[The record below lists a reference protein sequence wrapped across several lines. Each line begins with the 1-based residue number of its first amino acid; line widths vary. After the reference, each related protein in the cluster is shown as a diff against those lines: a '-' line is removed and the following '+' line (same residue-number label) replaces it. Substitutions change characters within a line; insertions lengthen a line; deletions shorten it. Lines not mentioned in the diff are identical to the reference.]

1 MKDEILKFWKG
12 DADDSEET
20 LKKYSHD
27 ASIFDVRPKLVLFPK
42 DSDDVKALVK
52 WVNENKERY
61 PGLSITAR
69 SAGTDMS
76 GGAVNDSI
84 ILDFTKYM
92 NKLVKF
98 EGEEITVQ
106 PGMFYR
112 DFEKLTLERG
122 LILPCFTAS
131 KSINAM
137 GGMFGNNSAG
147 EETLRYGKTE
157 DYVTEAK
164 IIFADGNEYVVK
176 SLNESELQK
185 KIAQNDFEGNVY
197 KNIYELIQKNK
208 SEIDAAKPDVHK
220 NSSGYYLW
228 NVMGSQDFFNLNK
241 LLVGSQGTLC
251 IATEITF
258 RLIKPKAYTKLL
270 VVFLRDV
277 TLLPGLVNK
286 ILKYSPQTLESYDDK
301 TFMIVLKYIRSFAK
315 LLGARKFFKL
325 IFSFGPETAMTL
337 RHGFPKIILL
347 VEFTGDTLAEAEG
360 NAKKAMQD
368 LRSEKKIGLHIARDD
383 FEAEK
388 YWTIRRQA
396 FNLIRYHL
404 KKMKSEPFVDD
415 VIVRPEKLPQF
426 YPALYKIL
434 NQYGKEMTFAVGGHS
449 GEGNMHIYTLLSP
462 ADPEL
467 GHIVMKVS
475 EEVYDLVIRLGGSIT
490 AEHNDGLIRTPFLEK
505 MYGPNITALFAET
518 KKIFDPKNI
527 FNPGKKVPVPGG
539 PGTKE
544 YIAGHITRPE
554 ASGAKPGE

>member
-368 LRSEKKIGLHIARDD
+368 LRGEKKIGLHIARDD

-467 GHIVMKVS
+467 GHIVMRVS
-475 EEVYDLVIRLGGSIT
+475 EQVYDLVIRLGGSIT

-505 MYGPNITALFAET
+505 MYGPKITALFAET

-554 ASGAKPGE
+554 ASGAKPGQ